1 MKSSLWSLLYILQEM
16 YGDKRVS
23 FLLDAGDSI
32 SAYEARGSEGATS
45 AVDSGMTALASLHR
59 IQQVELINGIILR

>member
-1 MKSSLWSLLYILQEM
+1 M
-16 YGDKRVS
+16 YGDKGVS